1 MSRWR
6 HDDDDDGG
14 DPRTW
19 CSRGTGTECSLRP
32 WSVSTHSLRWPGPDV
47 VIAAL
52 LPATVDAHTRVY
64 NERMETIL
72 AYMSQRGFPRPL
84 QRKVRAERAPRHRG
98 GRSQSGRR
106 G

>member
-1 MSRWR
+1 MVI
-6 HDDDDDGG
+6 GG
-14 DPRTW
+14 A
-19 CSRGTGTECSLRP
+19 GYGFIIGSLA
-32 WSVSTHSLRWPGPDV
+32 SVVSD
-47 VIAAL
+47 
-52 LPATVDAHTRVY
+52 VDAHTRVY

-84 QRKVRAERAPRHRG
+84 QRKVRAERAPRHPG

>member
-1 MSRWR
+1 MSSVGYG
-6 HDDDDDGG
+6 DVLPKTDGERLFAFFAMVIG
-14 DPRTW
+14 
-19 CSRGTGTECSLRP
+19 GAGYGFIIGSLA
-32 WSVSTHSLRWPGPDV
+32 SVVSD
-47 VIAAL
+47 
-52 LPATVDAHTRVY
+52 VDAHTRVY

-84 QRKVRAERAPRHRG
+84 QRKARAERAPRDPG